1 MARAPRHGRK
11 YKEVRLQQ
19 LRSFCETARLG
30 SLTAAAASLGLA
42 QPTVWEQ
49 VHALER
55 DFDTVLIQREPHGC
69 RLTEA
74 GRLLAEMAAP
84 LVAGIDSLKHRLQ
97 AAQANAV
104 SRLTVAAT
112 QRILVEDL
120 PATIAH
126 FEQRHPHVH
135 LCLVE
140 QRVEQIPLLIESG
153 EADLGL
159 TTESATDPPSP
170 WLVFEPCYELELFLV
185 TPREHPLAQRH
196 RLRLEEL
203 VAYPL
208 VNAADGIPDPVITAR
223 LNKLGVF
230 QTGPRRVE
238 AYYSAVIRRYV
249 EMGFGIGLVLGLPGH
264 GVSSNLHERSLSQH
278 LGRVTINL
286 VSRAGTLEYE
296 PARSFARIL
305 RSLVRPRR
313 NRAMKTDED

>member
-1 MARAPRHGRK
+1 MATSRHGRR

-55 DFDTVLIQREPHGC
+55 DFDAVLVEREPHGC
-69 RLTEA
+69 RLTET

-97 AAQANAV
+97 EAQANVV

-112 QRILVEDL
+112 QRILTEDL
-120 PATIAH
+120 PASVVQ
-126 FEQRHPHVH
+126 FERQHPQVH
-135 LCLVE
+135 LCLLE
-140 QRVEQIPLLIESG
+140 QRVEQIPALVEAG
-153 EADLGL
+153 DADLGL
-159 TTESATDPPSP
+159 TTEGAADPPSP

-185 TPREHPLAQRH
+185 TPMDHPLASR
-196 RLRLEEL
+196 RSIRPEDLLE
-203 VAYPL
+203 YPF
-208 VNAADGIPDPVITAR
+208 VNAADGIPDQAITAQ
-223 LNKLGVF
+223 LDKLGVF
-230 QTGPRRVE
+230 RTEPRRVE

-264 GVSSNLHERSLSQH
+264 RVASNLHERSLSRH
-278 LGRVTINL
+278 FGRVTINL
-286 VSRAGTLEYE
+286 VSRSGALEYD
-296 PARSFARIL
+296 PARSFAQTA
-305 RSLVRPRR
+305 
-313 NRAMKTDED
+313 RALLARHR

>member
-1 MARAPRHGRK
+1 M
-11 YKEVRLQQ
+11 QQ

-55 DFDTVLIQREPHGC
+55 DFDAVLVQRAPHGC

-84 LVAGIDSLKHRLQ
+84 LVSGIDSLKHRLL

-120 PATIAH
+120 PASIAQ
-126 FEQRHPHVH
+126 FEQRNPHVH
-135 LCLVE
+135 LCLQE
-140 QRVEQIPLLIESG
+140 QRVEQIPKLVESG
-153 EADLGL
+153 ESDLGL
-159 TTESATDPPSP
+159 TPEGAANPPSP

-185 TPREHPLAQRH
+185 TPRDHPLSR
-196 RLRLEEL
+196 RRRFRLEDLLE
-203 VAYPL
+203 YPL
-208 VNAADGIPDPVITAR
+208 VNAANGIPDPVVTAR

-238 AYYSAVIRRYV
+238 AVYSAVIRRYV

-264 GVSSNLHERSLSQH
+264 GVSSHLHERCVSQH

-286 VSRAGTLEYE
+286 VSRTGTLGYE
-296 PARSFARIL
+296 PARGFARTL
-305 RSLVRPRR
+305 RSLVRP
-313 NRAMKTDED
+313 KSKSKSPS

>member
-1 MARAPRHGRK
+1 MPGSSPRHGRK

-30 SLTAAAASLGLA
+30 SLTAAATSLGLA

-55 DFDTVLIQREPHGC
+55 DFDAALIERQPHGC

-84 LVAGIDSLKHRLQ
+84 LVAGIDSLKQRLQ
-97 AAQANAV
+97 EAQANAV
-104 SRLTVAAT
+104 ARLTVAAT

-120 PATIAH
+120 PASIAQ
-126 FEQRHPHVH
+126 FEQRNPHVH

-140 QRVEQIPLLIESG
+140 QRVEQIPAVVEAG

-159 TTESATDPPSP
+159 TTETAADPPSP
-170 WLVFEPCYELELFLV
+170 WLVFEPCYELELYLV
-185 TPREHPLAQRH
+185 TPRDHPLATRR
-196 RLRLEEL
+196 RLRLEDLLE
-203 VAYPL
+203 YPI
-208 VNAADGIPDPVITAR
+208 VNAPDGIPDSVVTAR

-230 QTGPRRVE
+230 HTQPRRVE

-278 LGRVTINL
+278 LGRVSINM

-296 PARSFARIL
+296 PVRSFARIV
-305 RSLVRPRR
+305 RSQVRPRQKR
-313 NRAMKTDED
+313 SP